1 MPSLLDIGELTET
14 VEIRGKSLEVQG
26 VSAAD
31 LVALLQDFPELRK
44 LMTGNA
50 DADVIQSLVA
60 KLPDAVAAII
70 AIGTGTPGDA
80 KVKKQAKRLAV
91 GEQVDLL
98 TRIWRLTFPRGI
110 RDFTEALE
118 ALATEVA
125 GEYGKVQDMKS
136 PGQSNNASQTDTRQT
151 LSGDTPQDG

>member
-1 MPSLLDIGELTET
+1 MPSLIDIGDLTET
-14 VEIRGKSLEVQG
+14 VEIRGKQLEVQG

-31 LVALLQDFPELRK
+31 LVVLLQNFPELRK
-44 LMTGNA
+44 VMTGLA
-50 DADVIQSLVA
+50 DADVVQSLIA

-80 KVKKQAKRLAV
+80 KAESQAKRLAV

-125 GEYGKVQDMKS
+125 GEYGKAQDTKS
-136 PGQSNNASQTDTRQT
+136 PGPLNNVSETDIRPTPP
-151 LSGDTPQDG
+151 GDTPPGN